1 MGLGDRWTEME
12 RMWQAEMR
20 ETDGEARMAGQGST
34 MGGKMGRKRRERER
48 DGDLRDKEVRR
59 EKGRD

>member
-1 MGLGDRWTEME
+1 ME

-59 EKGRD
+59 EKERD